1 MNIEALKN
9 RAKTEGRFFVVS
21 LFYLGLL
28 IFILLFRA
36 IDAEGYWLSILL
48 LYMPQKFFL
57 YPAIPILI
65 TSLVFRRFISSGI
78 SLLSI
83 IIVILFFMQLKINA
97 ANFTKTDSN
106 DIKIVTYNIRAGTFG
121 AKKVA
126 DFLKSTDADLIFLQE
141 ARQTT
146 RGDKP
151 DPVPVI
157 IRELDNWN
165 YIRGGSGDEL
175 MILSRFPFTGYGE
188 KKLGNFR
195 KCLTGTVNIAG
206 KETKVINVHFSTA
219 KKGGSLLMS
228 GIYFPEYLQHTA
240 DVRKEQTDALEE
252 ILRDGKPT
260 IMAGDF
266 NTPPGSKIHKSF
278 KKHLTDC
285 FNKKGSG
292 FGLTFSSWKPDWR
305 IDYIYVSRDFDV
317 KNCRVIK
324 SKTSDHLPVEAVVGT
339 FSSP

>member
-1 MNIEALKN
+1 MNIKALKD
-9 RAKTEGRFFVVS
+9 RVKTEGRFFFVS

-57 YPAIPILI
+57 YPAIIILI
-65 TSLVFRRFISSGI
+65 TSLVFRKFISSGVCV
-78 SLLSI
+78 LSI
-83 IIVILFFMQLKINA
+83 LIVILLFMQLKMNA
-97 ANFTKTDSN
+97 VNFTKPDAN

-126 DFLKSTDADLIFLQE
+126 DFLKSTDAHLIFLQE

-146 RGDKP
+146 VGDKP

-157 IRELDNWN
+157 IRELNDWN
-165 YIRGGSGDEL
+165 FIRGGNGDEL
-175 MILSRFPFTGYGE
+175 MILSRFPFTGYEE

-195 KCLTGTVNIAG
+195 KCLTGTINIAG
-206 KETKVINVHFSTA
+206 KEIKVINVHFSTA
-219 KKGGSLLMS
+219 KKGGSLLRS

-240 DVRKEQTDALEE
+240 DVRKEQANALEA
-252 ILRDGKPT
+252 ILRDRKPT

-266 NTPPGSKIHKSF
+266 NTPPQF
-278 KKHLTDC
+278 KNSQKLQTTSHRLLQQKRQR
-285 FNKKGSG
+285 FR
-292 FGLTFSSWKPDWR
+292 PDLLILETR
-305 IDYIYVSRDFDV
+305 VEDRLYI
-317 KNCRVIK
+317 C
-324 SKTSDHLPVEAVVGT
+324 EQ
-339 FSSP
+339 